1 MELCKLFYECAYKG
15 GWTTINN
22 VDFKFI
28 EHDNTLEIHFMGSS
42 QFSDWIFNF
51 FFPKKLYKMFK
62 VHRGF
67 YHCYSQVRSIILDKI
82 YKDVDKYKEIIIV
95 GYSHGSALTI
105 ISHEDIGYHFP
116 NIKVRS
122 YAFESP
128 RPLKVKKKYKHL
140 WNGLTRI
147 VNGNDIVCHLPPRI
161 FGFSDVGNEIKIKGD
176 TSLVDK
182 CLPKC
187 IKSHFP
193 NVVYDGLKK
202 FEQEKMLNGG
212 K

>member
-1 MELCKLFYECAYKG
+1 MLKELFNECAYKG

-28 EHDNTLEIHFMGSS
+28 EHEDILEIYFQGSY
-42 QFSDWIFNF
+42 QWQDWFFNF
-51 FFPKKLYKMFK
+51 LFTKKVYKMFK

-67 YHCYSQVRSIILDKI
+67 YHCYMQVRSTILDKI
-82 YKDVDKYKEIIIV
+82 YNSDNKYKKIVLV
-95 GYSHGSALTI
+95 GYSHGSALCQLAL
-105 ISHEDIGYHFP
+105 EDILWHFP
-116 NIKVRS
+116 TMKIVG

-128 RPLKVKKKYKHL
+128 RCLKVKKEHRHL
-140 WNGLTRI
+140 WNGLIRI

-161 FGFSDVGNEIKIKGD
+161 FGFSDLGNEIKIKGD

-187 IKSHFP
+187 IKSHYP
-193 NVVYDGLKK
+193 NVVMNGL
-202 FEQEKMLNGG
+202 EKLSD
-212 K
+212 KSSL